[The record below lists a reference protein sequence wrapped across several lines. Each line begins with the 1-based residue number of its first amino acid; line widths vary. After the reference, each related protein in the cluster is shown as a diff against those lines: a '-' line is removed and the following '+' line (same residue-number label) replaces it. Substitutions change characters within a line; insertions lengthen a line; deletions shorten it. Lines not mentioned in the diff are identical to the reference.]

1 MKAWATTYCMIA
13 FFSIFGCS
21 VAFADDATIE
31 LRKWKSSDGKYTIE
45 AKLVEVKSGVVWLR
59 RSDGERI
66 SVPYNRLSD
75 ADQRVVKSF
84 IKASSASRRRPDV
97 PEKGRPDPG
106 KSAAKIVDKPALI
119 EIPKSDEA
127 RIKLAQETR
136 LWQKMPIDKVELTK
150 ILNQLRS
157 ADPDDRK
164 HAMTVLAVSK
174 PDPAWTQAVMD
185 AVNPVRGTLDED
197 FYKKVVIQIKTSWEA
212 IKIALPFL
220 EEAQRT
226 GPGVLQ
232 QPLKTGKLMEK
243 SKSVQA
249 LMFLSTAEAAEVMVD
264 NRSALAIGV
273 GKPLMEMGPVAA
285 PAVARLLKSAD
296 RKDRKMAL
304 DVLKEIGTSAELP
317 AMRELV
323 TDPDGIVRIAASRAV
338 EAVEESG
345 R

>member
-1 MKAWATTYCMIA
+1 
-13 FFSIFGCS
+13 
-21 VAFADDATIE
+21 
-31 LRKWKSSDGKYTIE
+31 
-45 AKLVEVKSGVVWLR
+45 
-59 RSDGERI
+59 
-66 SVPYNRLSD
+66 
-75 ADQRVVKSF
+75 
-84 IKASSASRRRPDV
+84 
-97 PEKGRPDPG
+97 
-106 KSAAKIVDKPALI
+106 
-119 EIPKSDEA
+119 
-127 RIKLAQETR
+127 
-136 LWQKMPIDKVELTK
+136 
-150 ILNQLRS
+150 
-157 ADPDDRK
+157 
-164 HAMTVLAVSK
+164 
-174 PDPAWTQAVMD
+174 
-185 AVNPVRGTLDED
+185 
-197 FYKKVVIQIKTSWEA
+197 
-212 IKIALPFL
+212 
-220 EEAQRT
+220 
-226 GPGVLQ
+226 VLQ